1 MRIGVL
7 LAADSAELK
16 SAHHLGFRSLEWMR
30 FEASPA
36 AVEHGDWKSFATQ
49 FAAEAHAL
57 GLRISAIGALYAV
70 AFTIKMTR
78 KFGGQPDYAVSKLEG
93 FWDFDGDAAKT
104 PRDEWRWTLV
114 IRTPPFVRTAE
125 LRKAVATLVAKKKPA
140 EVKEVRLETRKEGSC
155 VQMLH
160 VGPFDRE
167 SETIEKMRAF
177 AERKGLDLAKPHHE
191 IYLSDPRRVP
201 PQRLR
206 TILRLPA
213 KRKQG

>member
-1 MRIGVL
+1 MVMKKIDLYRQHKQEYVTPAAPVL
-7 LAADSAELK
+7 LAIKPATYLAIEGRGTPGG
-16 SAHHLGFRSLEWMR
+16 AR
-30 FEASPA
+30 FTA
-36 AVEHGDWKSFATQ
+36 
-49 FAAEAHAL
+49 
-57 GLRISAIGALYAV
+57 AIGALYAV

-78 KFGGQPDYAVSKLEG
+78 KFGGRQDYAVAKLEG

-104 PRDEWRWTLV
+104 PRAEWRWTLG

-125 LRKAVATLVAKKKPA
+125 LRKAVATLLAKEKPA
-140 EVKEVRLETRKEGSC
+140 EVTEVRLETRKEGSC

-160 VGPFDRE
+160 VGPYDRE

-177 AERKGLDLAKPHHE
+177 AERKRFELMAPHHE

-206 TILRLPA
+206 TIIRLPV
-213 KRKQG
+213 KRKRG